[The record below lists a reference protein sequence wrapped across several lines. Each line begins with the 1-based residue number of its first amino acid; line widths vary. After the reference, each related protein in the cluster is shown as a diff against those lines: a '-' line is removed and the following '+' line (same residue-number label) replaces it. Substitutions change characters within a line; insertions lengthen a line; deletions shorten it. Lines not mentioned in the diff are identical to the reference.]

1 MATVVGRYTVGNQ
14 AQRIRR
20 AFSAQSL
27 EGTMSVPGGH
37 EPSGGL
43 RGHLASRGMGQ
54 TWWQDLIKT
63 GVETVS
69 TRFKYGPGT
78 VVQETEQGTIYYQ
91 QPEGTQPS
99 LPVIPGPIS
108 QQQYGVQTPEGF
120 ATGFSVGTV
129 ALVGVGLLVFMAMSR
144 RK

>member
-1 MATVVGRYTVGNQ
+1 
-14 AQRIRR
+14 
-20 AFSAQSL
+20 
-27 EGTMSVPGGH
+27 
-37 EPSGGL
+37 
-43 RGHLASRGMGQ
+43 MGQ

-78 VVQETEQGTIYYQ
+78 VVQTTPQGTIYYQ

-99 LPVIPGPIS
+99 LPIIPGS
-108 QQQYGVQTPEGF
+108 LSSQQYGVATPEGF

-129 ALVGVGLLVFMAMSR
+129 ALVGVGVLVFMAMSR